1 MIPDNLKNFL
11 KNNLVWLIIGLIF
24 LISLS
29 PKIFI
34 PLIIILIIAF
44 FNKPILNFIINKYSM
59 DNQTIDYANI
69 IGSKAKLITKI
80 VIGLVVLIVVLIIL
94 VRLIIIV
101 PAGTTGV
108 YHLFGRVKDQPYRSG
123 LHLVIPFAKIDL
135 MSIRTEQYTMSIIP
149 TEGQRPGDDSIDAL
163 TKEGLKVNLDIT
175 ALYHLNEDKAPEV
188 FRTIGLN
195 YDEKILR
202 PEVRGA
208 IRDVIA
214 LYDAKDIY
222 SEKREEATNKIAERL
237 KESLNPRGVEVET
250 VILRNVALPALLTQA
265 IEAKLTADQEQQKYD
280 FILQKETKEAERK
293 RIEAAGQRDSQ
304 KIINESLSNQ
314 YLQYLYIKELQN
326 RPGTIYVPYDLP
338 LFKGIQ

>member
-1 MIPDNLKNFL
+1 
-11 KNNLVWLIIGLIF
+11 
-24 LISLS
+24 
-29 PKIFI
+29 
-34 PLIIILIIAF
+34 
-44 FNKPILNFIINKYSM
+44 M

-69 IGSKAKLITKI
+69 IGGKAKLITKI
-80 VIGLVVLIVVLIIL
+80 VIGLVVLVVVLIFL
-94 VRLIIIV
+94 ARLIIIV

-108 YHLFGRVKDQPYRSG
+108 YHLFGRVKDQPYKSG
-123 LHLVIPFAKIDL
+123 LHVVIPFAKIDL
-135 MSIRTEQYTMSIIP
+135 MSIRTEQYTMSVIP
-149 TEGQRPGDDSIDAL
+149 TEGQLNRDDSIDAL

-175 ALYHLNEDKAPEV
+175 VLYHLIEDKAPEV
-188 FRTIGLN
+188 FRTIGLD
-195 YDEKILR
+195 YDQKIIR
-202 PEVRGA
+202 TEVRGA

-214 LYDAKDIY
+214 TYDAKDIY

-314 YLQYLYIKELQN
+314 YLQYLYIKDLQN

>member
-1 MIPDNLKNFL
+1 MIPDNLKNFI
-11 KNNLVWLIIGLIF
+11 KDNLTWLIVGLLFLIF
-24 LISLS
+24 LS

-34 PLIIILIIAF
+34 PLIIILIIAI
-44 FNKPILNFIINKYSM
+44 FNKPILNLIINKFPM

-69 IGSKAKLITKI
+69 IGNKAKLITKI
-80 VIGLVVLIVVLIIL
+80 VIGLVGLIIVLIIL

-101 PAGTTGV
+101 PAGETGV
-108 YHLFGRVKDQPYRSG
+108 YHLFGKVKDQPYRSG

-135 MSIRTEQYTMSIIP
+135 MSIRTEQYTMSVIP
-149 TEGQRPGDDSIDAL
+149 AEGELNRDDSIDAL

-175 ALYHLNEDKAPEV
+175 VLYHLNEDKAPEV
-188 FRTIGLN
+188 FKTIGLD
-195 YDEKILR
+195 YDAKIIR
-202 PEVRGA
+202 TAVRGA

-222 SEKREEATNKIAERL
+222 SEKREEATNKIAESL
-237 KESLNPRGVEVET
+237 KGTLNPRGIEIES
-250 VILRNVALPALLTQA
+250 VILRNVGLPPLLTHA